1 MDSEISYSGF
11 RKNTGDANRKYYK
24 LPAIGELI
32 IFNEFCEYRT
42 RSGRDSWPLRG
53 ICEVISYNNKL
64 VQIKLFKSNGY
75 QMISSFIIND
85 FRMGIIR
92 YQILGKE
99 ILSKI
104 DEFTYTDLD
113 IHKLHPSIK
122 EHFISSG
129 EPIIREGNSKEA
141 TA

>member
-11 RKNTGDANRKYYK
+11 RKKVEDTTRKYYQ
-24 LPAIGELI
+24 LPALGELI
-32 IFNEFCEYRT
+32 VFNEFCDYHT

-53 ICEVISYNNKL
+53 ICEIIGYNNKL
-64 VQIKLFKSNGY
+64 VQIKLYKNNGY
-75 QMISSFIIND
+75 QMISSCIIND

-92 YQILGKE
+92 YEVLDKR

-104 DEFTYTDLD
+104 EEFTYNDLD

-122 EHFISSG
+122 GHLIG
-129 EPIIREGNSKEA
+129 ENIKRKGKSKEA

>member
-11 RKNTGDANRKYYK
+11 RKSAVDATRKYYK

-42 RSGRDSWPLRG
+42 RSGREYWPLRG
-53 ICEVISYNNKL
+53 ICEVLSYNNKL

-75 QMISSFIIND
+75 QMISSLIISD

-92 YQILGKE
+92 YEALGKG

-104 DEFTYTDLD
+104 DEFTYSDLD
-113 IHKLHPSIK
+113 MHKLHPSIK
-122 EHFISSG
+122 GNLIPSKESIN
-129 EPIIREGNSKEA
+129 RDGNSKEA